1 MNQEWLIKNVL
12 KNLDSVPTLPDDDRE
27 YLSLDESQRIVDET
41 IDYLGLHSEHAD
53 ADTEYTYLCGHRKR
67 LAHSLSLIPKARG
80 NGESCLDIG
89 SFGYMPHWV
98 RTHLGYDH
106 VEGIEWHPTNK
117 ESVIERTLIT
127 NDGSTVFSSHN
138 FDIARGEWAIER
150 TFDTVLFFE
159 VLEHINTDPMG
170 VMKRVHK
177 HLNADGSLI
186 MSVPNAISYKAFKEF
201 LVGMPPWTYW
211 FYEPDLSHEPRH
223 CFEYT
228 PIIFKA
234 LIKAAGLQENA
245 FRTIF
250 AYTEE
255 EQEEETLQ
263 IARSLGFDNESF
275 GETMIV
281 NATKV
286 SSKIN
291 LRYPDVLYSP
301 DGYYKTV
308 YPHLRDRLEKAVR
321 HFHDSNTIIEPKP
334 ELAELQE
341 RTAWLEQQKLE
352 QETQINE
359 LLYTCDRYIQRE
371 CELESSQALINAE
384 LVTSS
389 TDAQKSRDIALEE
402 TRNTSTRALD
412 LERVSNEQQEKI
424 NELLFTI
431 DCYMRKEGDREQ
443 QLIEAQSE
451 TDTMNSALLAAEQRA
466 TVADSRVLDLEAVT
480 GEQRIKISE
489 LLFAIDCY
497 MRKED
502 ESKQLLADAQSATDR
517 INTTRLAAEQHA
529 AEADINVQVHEVTIQ
544 EQQTK
549 INELLFTVDC
559 YMRKEGELESAH
571 KEALAEQNATV
582 ESAQSER
589 DAAITTSQDSRQWAE
604 NLANE
609 NVDLRGQVNE
619 LLFACDCYLQQINDP
634 ARCAQIIRE
643 RRFRSVLRTSKSVV
657 RKTPILRTALRPVY
671 RSTKKFIKRRL

>member
-12 KNLDSVPTLPDDDRE
+12 KNLDSVPTSPNDDRE
-27 YLSLDESQRIVDET
+27 YLSLEESQRIVDET
-41 IDYLGLHSEHAD
+41 IDHLGLHSEHAD

-80 NGESCLDIG
+80 KGESCLDIG

-117 ESVIERTLIT
+117 ESVIERTLLT
-127 NDGSTVFSSHN
+127 NDGSTVFASHN
-138 FDIARGEWAIER
+138 FDIARGDWAIER

-177 HLNADGSLI
+177 HLKADGSLI

-234 LIKAAGLQENA
+234 LIKAAGLQETA
-245 FRTIF
+245 FRTIY

-255 EQEEETLQ
+255 DQEEETLQ

-308 YPHLRDRLEKAVR
+308 YPHLHDRLEKAVR
-321 HFHDSNTIIEPKP
+321 HFHDSNSIIEPKP
-334 ELAELQE
+334 ELTELQE
-341 RTAWLEQQKLE
+341 RATLLEQQKLE

-359 LLYTCDRYIQRE
+359 LLYTCDRNIQRE
-371 CELESSQALINAE
+371 CELESAQALINAE

-389 TDAQKSRDIALEE
+389 TDAQKSRDIALAE
-402 TRNTSTRALD
+402 TRNASMKALD

-431 DCYMRKEGDREQ
+431 DCYMRKECDRER
-443 QLIEAQSE
+443 QLIEAQS
-451 TDTMNSALLAAEQRA
+451 
-466 TVADSRVLDLEAVT
+466 VADAMD
-480 GEQRIKISE
+480 
-489 LLFAIDCY
+489 
-497 MRKED
+497 
-502 ESKQLLADAQSATDR
+502 SA
-517 INTTRLAAEQHA
+517 RLAAEQQASEADIHVQTLEITTREQQVKIDELLFTIDCYMQKESDRELQLVEAKSATDAINSAKLAAEQSA
-529 AEADINVQVHEVTIQ
+529 AEADCRVQVLEAATK
-544 EQQTK
+544 EQQVK

-559 YMRKEGELESAH
+559 YMRKEGELELAH
-571 KEALAEQNATV
+571 KAAQAQQNAAV

-589 DAAITTSQDSRQWAE
+589 DAAITANQESRQWAE
-604 NLANE
+604 NLAKE
-609 NVDLRGQVNE
+609 NADLRGQVNE

-634 ARCAQIIRE
+634 ARCAQIVRE
-643 RRFRSVLRTSKSVV
+643 RRFRSALRTSKSVA